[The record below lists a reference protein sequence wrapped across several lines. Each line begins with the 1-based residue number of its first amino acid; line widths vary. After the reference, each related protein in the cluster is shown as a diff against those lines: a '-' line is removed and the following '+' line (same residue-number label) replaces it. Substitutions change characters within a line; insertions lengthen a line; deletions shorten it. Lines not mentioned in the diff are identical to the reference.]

1 MCQFCGL
8 RNRTIGLGH
17 FMKTKGSTMTTLLGI
32 SGSLRKA
39 STNTMLMR
47 NAAAIFGADEFIEA
61 DINLP
66 LYNGDL
72 EDAEGIPATV
82 QKLADQI
89 AAADA
94 VIIATPE
101 YNKALSGV
109 LKNALDWVSRTKGG
123 PWKDKPVA
131 IMSAAAGRAGG
142 ERSQFSLR
150 LAMTPFRPHILQGP
164 EVLVANSA
172 KEFDENG
179 KLTGEIYI
187 KLLTELME
195 ALKARI

>member
-1 MCQFCGL
+1 
-8 RNRTIGLGH
+8 
-17 FMKTKGSTMTTLLGI
+17 MTTLLGI
-32 SGSLRKA
+32 SGSLRRA
-39 STNTMLMR
+39 STNTLLMR
-47 NAAAIFGADEFIEA
+47 NAADVFNADTFIEG

-72 EDAEGIPATV
+72 ETAEGVPASV
-82 QKLADQI
+82 QLLADQI

-101 YNKALSGV
+101 YNKALSGS

-123 PWKDKPVA
+123 PWKNKPVA

-150 LAMTPFRPHILQGP
+150 LAMMAFRPNLLQGP
-164 EVLVANSA
+164 EVLVANSGN
-172 KEFDENG
+172 EFDENG
-179 KLTGEIYI
+179 KLTNARYVES
-187 KLLTELME
+187 LTELMTE
-195 ALKARI
+195 LKARI